1 MQIVQGDEIPI
12 SESNTVREG
21 TLNRRFVLAG
31 EPGSPGNFRLSIAYQ
46 LGDFY
51 SPRHRHNFD
60 QFRFL
65 IDGESDFDR
74 NGTMK
79 PGWLGY
85 FPEGAYY
92 GPQQSKNPNV
102 TAVLQFGGPSG
113 SGYLSTSQ
121 VTAAAREM
129 KAFGRFEKGVFH
141 RNPGVPGKAA
151 MDSFQATWEHVNG
164 RPMVY
169 PQPQY
174 ADPILMNSNDYR
186 WMPLDGV
193 PGVEEKSL
201 GTFTDCAIRC
211 ARYKIDPGATLA
223 AAGRGVYL
231 VLSGAGTVEREP
243 LRALTAVYL
252 DTGERA
258 SFRATETADVV
269 LMGLPEIARMKNWLP
284 HLDAAVAEAPPAR

>member
-1 MQIVQGDEIPI
+1 MQIVQGDETPI
-12 SESNTVREG
+12 TENTSVREG

-31 EPGSPGNFRLSIAYQ
+31 TPGSPGNFRLSLAYQ
-46 LGDFY
+46 FGDFY

-85 FPEGAYY
+85 FPEGAFY
-92 GPQQSKNPNV
+92 GPQKSQRPNV

-113 SGYLSTSQ
+113 SGYLATSQ
-121 VTAAAREM
+121 VTQAASEM

-141 RNPGVPGKAA
+141 RTDGTAKPLDA
-151 MDSFQATWEHVNG
+151 FQATWEYVNG
-164 RPMVY
+164 RPMNY
-169 PQPQY
+169 PKPQY
-174 ADPILMNSNDYR
+174 ADPILINSNDYR
-186 WMPLDGV
+186 WMPLDGA

-201 GTFTDCAIRC
+201 GTFTDCAIHC
-211 ARYKIDPGATLA
+211 ARYKIEPGATFHTQ
-223 AAGRGVYL
+223 GRGVFL

-243 LRALTAVYL
+243 LRTHTAVYL
-252 DTGERA
+252 DTGEHA
-258 SFRATETADVV
+258 AFAATETADIL
-269 LMGLPEIARMKNWLP
+269 LMGLPEIARMRTWLP
-284 HLDAAVAEAPPAR
+284 QLDAAAEAAPAT